1 MLKVILNNDTEH
13 TLTAN
18 DVNRSVTMKIDNYSE
33 HSENI
38 NLNIFI
44 ESVDNLSYFENV
56 KIESLQILD
65 EQDTLISALIFNE
78 DLYITSYNFSIYGV
92 GTTVYVNINKIKKN
106 QVEE

>member
-1 MLKVILNNDTEH
+1 MLKIILNNDTEH
-13 TLTAN
+13 VLTAN
-18 DVNRSVTMKIDNYSE
+18 DVNHSVTMKIDNYSE

-38 NLNIFI
+38 NLNIFV

-65 EQDTLISALIFNE
+65 EQDTLISTLTFND
-78 DLYITSYNFSIYGV
+78 DLYITSYNSSIYGA
-92 GTTVYVNINKIKKN
+92 GATTYVNINKIKKN